1 MSSGVR
7 ERQES
12 GVQGFTLIELL
23 LVVAVIA
30 ILAAIALPAVMRA
43 RISANE
49 ASAVAAIRTVVA
61 AEHSYASS
69 AGGGYAS
76 SLTRLGTA
84 CPQAAPFIS
93 DDLVTDPSIK
103 GGYRIRVQAASGATA
118 SPLDCNGEATVSG
131 FYVTATPLS
140 LGYDG
145 HRGFA
150 SNAGGAIFYDS
161 TGAAP
166 VEAQMVPGGAPV
178 VR

>member
-1 MSSGVR
+1 MSSSVR
-7 ERQES
+7 QRGSS
-12 GVQGFTLIELL
+12 GSQGFTLIELL

-30 ILAAIALPAVMRA
+30 VVAAIAMPAVLRA
-43 RISANE
+43 RIAANE
-49 ASAVAAIRTVVA
+49 ASAVASIRSVLA

-76 SLTRLGTA
+76 SLGRLSTP
-84 CPQAAPFIS
+84 CPAATPFIS
-93 DDLVTDPSIK
+93 HDLVTDPSIK
-103 GGYRIRVQAASGATA
+103 GGYRIRVQAASGATPA
-118 SPLDCNGEATVSG
+118 PRDCNGVASVSA

-150 SNAGGAIFYDS
+150 SDAGGAIFYDP

-166 VEAQMVPGGAPV
+166 LESQMVPGGAPV
-178 VR
+178 VK